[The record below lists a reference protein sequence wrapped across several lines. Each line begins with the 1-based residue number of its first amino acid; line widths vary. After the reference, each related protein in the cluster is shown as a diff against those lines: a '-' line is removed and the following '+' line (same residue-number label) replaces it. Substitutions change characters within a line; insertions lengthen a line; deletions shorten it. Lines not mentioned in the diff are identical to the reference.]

1 MATPNERMCGAA
13 LAIIG
18 LHCGRARTHAILAYF
33 PSHANPANA
42 LVSPDHMAGPKGV
55 AVVKGEIEFI
65 GQICGG
71 PTGIE
76 TRACVQLGGLCM
88 RTDQNQTRNAV
99 LFCSAAGTLGIPK
112 SVVE

>member
-1 MATPNERMCGAA
+1 MNLNLAA
-13 LAIIG
+13 DSMLKF
-18 LHCGRARTHAILAYF
+18 LWLE
-33 PSHANPANA
+33 
-42 LVSPDHMAGPKGV
+42 L
-55 AVVKGEIEFI
+55 
-65 GQICGG
+65 
-71 PTGIE
+71 